1 MCAVCREQCV
11 HIFGEPFHSIKL
23 KSKQRRDPFVLRPV
37 QSAPALLFRE
47 AALERGTLTSVLAEL
62 SPPSFCPVSQ
72 NPASRWVPLSFLKH
86 RLLLPPGVFSFL
98 DRDVPSPWVPLSF
111 LKHRLLLP
119 SGVFSFLDRDVPC
132 LTSLPV
138 SFGVSS
144 PLVSPRLV
152 ESPEPVLG
160 PLPYTARRPL
170 CSQMLSASP
179 AYVYTVCLL
188 MTSRVMSLPLSSRRN
203 SRLLLFGTY
212 LQSLD
217 TEIV

>member
-47 AALERGTLTSVLAEL
+47 AALGRGTLTSVLAEL

-98 DRDVPSPWVPLSF
+98 DQ
-111 LKHRLLLP
+111 
-119 SGVFSFLDRDVPC
+119 DVPC

-152 ESPEPVLG
+152 ESREPVLG
-160 PLPYTARRPL
+160 PLPYTARCPL
-170 CSQMLSASP
+170 CSQMLSGSP